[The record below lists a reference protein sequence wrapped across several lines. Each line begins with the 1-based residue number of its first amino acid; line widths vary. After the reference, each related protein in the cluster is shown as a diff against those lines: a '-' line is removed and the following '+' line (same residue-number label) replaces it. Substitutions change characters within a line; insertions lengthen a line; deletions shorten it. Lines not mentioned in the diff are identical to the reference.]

1 MVVAR
6 SVPDKD
12 EHQSLFV
19 SWALLQQNVSQFQV
33 GQCLQFWTSEAFTS
47 EIILPCCLLIYFK
60 LVYHELTSLH
70 IHYECVWITPVA
82 SWNYTSIL
90 PKILVYKFGWCHDC
104 RIIPQW
110 PNQDRHFGQVR
121 KAQSLSRDNCA
132 DQRRH
137 WLQWRSI
144 PQACLPW
151 APLTVL
157 VPSFWTY
164 QVTYFRTVKTLGVS
178 LPGSGSDTFFRHFM
192 ELVCAGLSKNPYMSS
207 AKKVSTITWFQEYF
221 EREENKE
228 ILVHA
233 GYWQEKQAR
242 SAS

>member
-1 MVVAR
+1 MKISYFGPSFSVESWYCSDSCLLSLEAWSLTQAPIPFQTFCYCINFPPCLSLLASTEPQSGCVPMGVAR
-6 SVPDKD
+6 SLPDKD

-19 SWALLQQNVSQFQV
+19 SWALLQQNVNQFQV
-33 GQCLQFWTSEAFTS
+33 GQCLQLWTLETFTS

-121 KAQSLSRDNCA
+121 KAQSLIC
-132 DQRRH
+132 
-137 WLQWRSI
+137 
-144 PQACLPW
+144 
-151 APLTVL
+151 V
-157 VPSFWTY
+157 
-164 QVTYFRTVKTLGVS
+164 G
-178 LPGSGSDTFFRHFM
+178 
-192 ELVCAGLSKNPYMSS
+192 
-207 AKKVSTITWFQEYF
+207 
-221 EREENKE
+221 
-228 ILVHA
+228 
-233 GYWQEKQAR
+233 
-242 SAS
+242 